1 MHTTDQSQTCQLC
14 PRLCGANRLAGQ
26 RGFCGATD
34 TIKIARAALHMWEE
48 PCISGE
54 RGSGTI
60 FFSYCP
66 LRCSYCQNAL
76 LATGEQGAVVT
87 QQRLVDVCL
96 ELQAQGALNINMVT
110 PTHYADTLR
119 CVIASAKT
127 QGLSIP
133 IVWNTSGYERVEQI
147 EANRGYVD
155 IYLSDFKYADSTLA
169 QRYSCA
175 PDYPQVALSALDKM
189 VECVGLPQFDEIDGQ
204 PRLIKGVIVRHLL
217 LPGALENSQQV
228 VKLLHER
235 YGDAILLS
243 LMNQYTPLVT
253 TRAQAGDTRA
263 QRTLEACPELGESA
277 EESAYE
283 ALLDFADELCCEDYY
298 WQDGSAN
305 LESFIPDF
313 DLTGV
318 EVSLKRESGA
328 I

>member
-147 EANRGYVD
+147 EA
-155 IYLSDFKYADSTLA
+155 K
-169 QRYSCA
+169 RYSCA